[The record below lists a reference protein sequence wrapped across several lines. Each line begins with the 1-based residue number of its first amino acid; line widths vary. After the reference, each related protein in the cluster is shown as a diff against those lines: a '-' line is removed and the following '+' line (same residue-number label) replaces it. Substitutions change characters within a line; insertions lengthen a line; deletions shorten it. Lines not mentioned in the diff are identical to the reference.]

1 MVQEKISAEYIL
13 SEQLAVLS
21 CLEKLLSGHEPELTM
36 KEMDE
41 TVAKV
46 RQAWTFA
53 VFSEVTNDALKRY
66 FTYHGTFIF
75 RLLDAGASKY
85 ATAPPLF
92 REKICQ
98 LLDSLHTYYGEYLED
113 NIDVGT
119 IYRLYFTNGLKETC
133 RMVSETLEK
142 SDVTLKVKRCLLRYI
157 EEMTGKK
164 ALPCTLPQLLYFR
177 LLVEELFYLLP
188 YADSEKFHELIYDKL
203 LELEFNQFDAFVNQ
217 QELIRSAFEGKTE
230 AAKLS
235 VVGQYTQLYAYQA
248 QGDVVRYDHRWPPLS
263 QMLSD
268 WLKEV
273 KESIDPGIQINE
285 KRPIAYTR
293 RLRLEFSVS
302 HLACL
307 LRLFA
312 KESLFGATPLT
323 EVFDFFSANFS
334 TKRQDVVSV
343 HGLSKEYYS
352 KNQVTAAEIK
362 AILMKMINRINLD
375 YFPAVAA
382 ISAIILCR

>member
-1 MVQEKISAEYIL
+1 LIQEKTSAEYIL
-13 SEQLAVLS
+13 SEQLTVLS
-21 CLEKLLSGHEPELTM
+21 CLENLLSKNEPESTIE
-36 KEMDE
+36 EMDE
-41 TVAKV
+41 TIARVG
-46 RQAWTFA
+46 QAWTFA
-53 VFSEVTNDALKRY
+53 VFSEVTKDALMRY
-66 FTYHGTFIF
+66 FTYHCKFIF
-75 RLLDAGASKY
+75 RLLDTNTSKH
-85 ATAPPLF
+85 TAAPSLLT
-92 REKICQ
+92 EKVCQ
-98 LLDSLHTYYGEYLED
+98 LLDSLHIYYGEYLED
-113 NIDVGT
+113 TIDVGT
-119 IYRLYFTNGLKETC
+119 VYRLHFTNDLKETC

-142 SDVTLKVKRCLLRYI
+142 SDITLKVRRCLLRYI

-164 ALPCTLPQLLYFR
+164 ALPCTLRQLLYFR
-177 LLVEELFYLLP
+177 LLVKELFYLSSH
-188 YADSEKFHELIYDKL
+188 ADSAKFHELIYEKL
-203 LELEFNQFDAFVNQ
+203 LDLEFNQFDVFVNH
-217 QELIRSAFEGKTE
+217 QELIRSSFKGKTE
-230 AAKLS
+230 VAKLS
-235 VVGQYTQLYAYQA
+235 VIGQYIQLYAYQA
-248 QGDVVRYDHRWPPLS
+248 QGDTIRYDHRWPSLS

-273 KESIDPGIQINE
+273 KESIDPGTQINE
-285 KRPIAYTR
+285 KRSMATTR

-375 YFPAVAA
+375 YFPVVAA
-382 ISAIILCR
+382 IGAAIFYH